1 VFGLVVSSA
10 LVTLLM
16 LANYTKGL
24 VELFTYML
32 LLATLTT
39 LIPYAYSAAAQLML
53 FVTDREKFSG
63 MRLAKDSVI
72 ASLAFAY
79 SVWAI
84 YGAGQEVVFYGLLLL
99 LAGIPMYVWVK
110 WRNRVHDEKLPDG
123 IVIPDSPAA
132 LFDGSI

>member
-53 FVTDREKFSG
+53 FVKDREKFSG

>member
-1 VFGLVVSSA
+1 
-10 LVTLLM
+10 M

-53 FVTDREKFSG
+53 FVKDREKFSG